1 MAGCP
6 TTDRLR
12 RVRQVPPTT
21 ARLGLPG
28 RRARQEPVRRAQARQ
43 EPVPL
48 GRARA
53 RQEPVP
59 LGRALGP

>member
-28 RRARQEPVRRAQARQ
+28 QPVRQEPVRRAQARRAQARQ

-48 GRARA
+48 GRA
-53 RQEPVP
+53 
-59 LGRALGP
+59 LGP

>member
-28 RRARQEPVRRAQARQ
+28 QQARQEPVRRAQARQEPVRRAQARQ

-48 GRARA
+48 GRA
-53 RQEPVP
+53 
-59 LGRALGP
+59 LGP

>member
-1 MAGCP
+1 VAGCP

-28 RRARQEPVRRAQARQ
+28 QRARRAQARQ

-48 GRARA
+48 GRAQA